1 MMSGRAAAAAADF
14 DYCASVAGPVPGL
27 SVERQQAFP
36 HCSKECS
43 AAPILLRNPTA
54 VLIDIHNIIHASR
67 LQKHNSC

>member
-1 MMSGRAAAAAADF
+1 MSGRTATPVAADF
-14 DYCASVAGPVPGL
+14 GYCASVAGPVSGL

-54 VLIDIHNIIHASR
+54 VLIDIHNIIHASS
-67 LQKHNSC
+67 LQAHNSC